1 MKRRKCILAMLLCA
15 AMTTGSVLP
24 VLGEDLAAEVQDV
37 TDDEVFDVATDA
49 DEAEDF
55 AQFTDQEEVTSDVLD
70 GEFTAYPE
78 EAAPVAEDAEN
89 PGTVA
94 AQGYYTLDFSDAE
107 TPGVT
112 CGGGMFR
119 AVAATLYSDKDGAM
133 VATITLSGSGWDK
146 LYFGTAEAA
155 ETDTAN
161 QIEYSSVVKTDK
173 GKDQYVF
180 GPFAVSKLDKVIN
193 VAAHSAK
200 KNEWKDDYTI
210 TFNSSK
216 LIAATTD
223 PVDNSTALPDGT
235 YTPENFT
242 ATGGTGKVTITCP
255 QVSVVNGKAFADINF
270 SSKKYAYVKANNQL
284 FNGTENASGITY
296 KIPVDLNE
304 DVKIIALTTG
314 MSMAHE
320 IAYTLHVTLNE
331 APAPTATPVPTATP
345 TPTETPAPTET
356 PVPATVAATSLQV
369 SVSKLTLKAGASKT
383 VSAIAAPA
391 NTTDKV
397 EFTSQN
403 PSVATVNDAGKI
415 TAKAAGK
422 TKITVKAGSKAKTI
436 TVTVTKKTV
445 KVKSLKMKKSAL
457 TMNKGSQSYV
467 SYTVNPSGATT
478 TLKWKSSNKNVA
490 AVDQTGRIIAKKAGT
505 ATVTVT
511 ADGKKATVKVSVVDP
526 CTSVKVQSTLTLKA
540 GKSAKLKVTTTPKTT
555 GQKASFKSGNKKV
568 ATVDSNGKV
577 KALKKGTA
585 KITVT
590 VGKQKAT
597 CTVKVK

>member
-1 MKRRKCILAMLLCA
+1 MKKRKIILAMLLCA

-24 VLGEDLAAEVQDV
+24 VLGEDLAAEADVQDV
-37 TDDEVFDVATDA
+37 TE
-49 DEAEDF
+49 DEAFDESEEADF
-55 AQFTDQEEVTSDVLD
+55 AEFTDQEEVTSDVLD
-70 GEFTAYPE
+70 GAFTAYPE

-94 AQGYYTLDFSDAE
+94 AQGYYTFDFSDAAA
-107 TPGVT
+107 PGVT
-112 CGGGMFR
+112 CTGTMFR
-119 AVAATLYSDKDGAM
+119 VVAATLYSDKDGVM
-133 VATITLSGSGWDK
+133 TATITLSGTGRDK

-155 ETDTAN
+155 EADTAN
-161 QIEYSSVVKTDK
+161 QMTYSSVVKDSN
-173 GKDQYVF
+173 GKEQYVF
-180 GPFAVSKLDKVIN
+180 GPFAVAKLDKVIN
-193 VAAHSAK
+193 VAAHSNK
-200 KNEWKDDYTI
+200 SGWQDKTI

-216 LIAATTD
+216 LLAAATD

-255 QVSVVNGKAFADINF
+255 QVIVENGKAFADVTF
-270 SSKKYAYVKANNQL
+270 SSKKYVYVKANNQL
-284 FNGTENASGITY
+284 FNGTVNTSGVTY
-296 KIPVDLNE
+296 RIPVDLNE
-304 DVKIIALTTG
+304 DVKILALTTG

-331 APAPTATPVPTATP
+331 TPAPTATPVPTATP
-345 TPTETPAPTET
+345 APTETPAPT
-356 PVPATVAATSLQV
+356 PAAVAATSLKV
-369 SVSKLTLKAGASKT
+369 SVSKLTLKAGASRT

-397 EFTSQN
+397 VYTSQN

-415 TAKAAGK
+415 TAKSAGK
-422 TKITVKAGSKAKTI
+422 TKITVKAGSKEKTI
-436 TVTVTKKTV
+436 AVTVTKKAV
-445 KVKSLKMKKSAL
+445 KVKSLKIKKAAL
-457 TMNKGSQSYV
+457 TMNKGTQTYV
-467 SYTVNPSGATT
+467 SYKVNPTGATT

-490 AVDQTGRIIAKKAGT
+490 AVDQTGKIVAKKAGK
-505 ATVTVT
+505 ATITVT
-511 ADGKKATVKVSVVDP
+511 ANGKKATVKVSVVDP

-555 GQKASFKSGNKKV
+555 GQKAAFKSSNKKV
-568 ATVDSNGKV
+568 ATVDSKGKV

>member
-70 GEFTAYPE
+70 GAFTAYPE

-94 AQGYYTLDFSDAE
+94 AQGYYTFDFTDAE
-107 TPGVT
+107 APGVT
-112 CGGGMFR
+112 TNSSMFK
-119 AVAATLYSDKDGAM
+119 VVGATLYSDKDGKM
-133 VATITLSGSGWDK
+133 VGTITLSGKSYDK
-146 LYFGTAEAA
+146 LFLGTKAEAEAA
-155 ETDTAN
+155 ADDSMITYMENTDGLY
-161 QIEYSSVVKTDK
+161 EY
-173 GKDQYVF
+173 
-180 GPFAVSKLDKVIN
+180 GPFTVAALDKAITISS
-193 VAAHSAK
+193 HSTR
-200 KNEWKDDYTI
+200 NEGAWYERQI
-210 TFNSSK
+210 TFNSGK
-216 LIAATTD
+216 LIAAATD

-255 QVSVVNGKAFADINF
+255 QVSVVNGKAFADVTF

-284 FNGTENASGITY
+284 FNGTESASGITY
-296 KIPVDLNE
+296 KIPVDLNA
-304 DVKIIALTTG
+304 DVKILALTTG

-345 TPTETPAPTET
+345 APTETPA
-356 PVPATVAATSLQV
+356 PATVAATSLQV

-397 EFTSQN
+397 VYTSQN
-403 PSVATVNDAGKI
+403 PSVATVNSAGKI

-422 TKITVKAGSKAKTI
+422 TKITVTAGSKVKTI
-436 TVTVTKKTV
+436 TVTVTKKAV
-445 KVKSLKMKKSAL
+445 KVKSLKMKKSVL
-457 TMNKGSQSYV
+457 TMNKGTQSYV

-490 AVDQTGRIIAKKAGT
+490 AVDQTGKIVAKKAGT

-511 ADGKKATVKVSVVDP
+511 ADGKKATLKVSVVDP

-555 GQKASFKSGNKKV
+555 GQKASFKSSNKKV

>member
-1 MKRRKCILAMLLCA
+1 MKKRKIILAMLLCA

-24 VLGEDLAAEVQDV
+24 AFGEDLAAVVDVQDV
-37 TDDEVFDVATDA
+37 TE
-49 DEAEDF
+49 DEAFDESEEADF
-55 AQFTDQEEVTSDVLD
+55 AEFTDQEEVTSDVLD
-70 GEFTAYPE
+70 GAFTAYPE

-94 AQGYYTLDFSDAE
+94 AQGYYTFDFSDAAA
-107 TPGVT
+107 PGVT
-112 CGGGMFR
+112 TNTRMFK
-119 AVAATLYSDKDGAM
+119 VVGATLYSDKDGKM
-133 VATITLSGSGWDK
+133 VGTITLSGTSYDK
-146 LYFGTAEAA
+146 LFLGTIAEAEAA
-155 ETDTAN
+155 GDDGMITYHN
-161 QIEYSSVVKTDK
+161 NNGLYEY
-173 GKDQYVF
+173 
-180 GPFAVSKLDKVIN
+180 GPFAVSALDKVITISS
-193 VAAHSAK
+193 HSTDSNK
-200 KNEWKDDYTI
+200 WYERQI

-216 LIAATTD
+216 LLAAATD

-255 QVSVVNGKAFADINF
+255 QVIVENGKAFADVTF
-270 SSKKYAYVKANNQL
+270 SSKKYVYVKANNQL
-284 FNGTENASGITY
+284 FNGTVNTSGVTY
-296 KIPVDLNE
+296 RIPVDLNE
-304 DVKIIALTTG
+304 DVKILALTTG

-331 APAPTATPVPTATP
+331 TPAPTATP
-345 TPTETPAPTET
+345 TPTETPAPT
-356 PVPATVAATSLQV
+356 PAAVAATSLKV
-369 SVSKLTLKAGASKT
+369 SVSKLTLKAGASRT

-397 EFTSQN
+397 VYTSQN

-422 TKITVKAGSKAKTI
+422 TKITVKAGSKEKTI
-436 TVTVTKKTV
+436 AVTVTKKAV
-445 KVKSLKMKKSAL
+445 KVKSLKIKKAAL
-457 TMNKGSQSYV
+457 TMNKGTQTYV
-467 SYTVNPSGATT
+467 SYKVNPTGATT

-490 AVDQTGRIIAKKAGT
+490 AVDQTGKIVAKKAGK
-505 ATVTVT
+505 ATITVT
-511 ADGKKATVKVSVVDP
+511 ANGKKATVKVSVVDP

-555 GQKASFKSGNKKV
+555 GQKAAFKSSNKKV
-568 ATVDSNGKV
+568 ATVDSKGKV

>member
-1 MKRRKCILAMLLCA
+1 MKKRKIILAMLLCA

-24 VLGEDLAAEVQDV
+24 AFGEDLAAVVDVQDV
-37 TDDEVFDVATDA
+37 TE
-49 DEAEDF
+49 DEAFDESEEADF
-55 AQFTDQEEVTSDVLD
+55 AEFTDQEEVTSDVLD
-70 GEFTAYPE
+70 GAFTAYPE

-94 AQGYYTLDFSDAE
+94 AQGYYTFDFSDAAA
-107 TPGVT
+107 PGVT
-112 CGGGMFR
+112 TNAPMFK
-119 AVAATLYSDKDGAM
+119 VVGATLYSDKDGKM
-133 VATITLSGSGWDK
+133 VGTITLSGKSYDK
-146 LYFGTAEAA
+146 LFLGTKTEAEAA
-155 ETDTAN
+155 GDDGMITYHDN
-161 QIEYSSVVKTDK
+161 NGLYEY
-173 GKDQYVF
+173 
-180 GPFAVSKLDKVIN
+180 GPFAVSALDKVITISS
-193 VAAHSAK
+193 HSTGSDK
-200 KNEWKDDYTI
+200 WFERQI

-216 LIAATTD
+216 LLAAATD
-223 PVDNSTALPDGT
+223 AVDNSTALPDGT

-255 QVSVVNGKAFADINF
+255 QVIVENGKAFADVTF
-270 SSKKYAYVKANNQL
+270 SSKKYVYVKANNQL
-284 FNGTENASGITY
+284 FNGTVNTSGVTY
-296 KIPVDLNE
+296 RIPVDLNE
-304 DVKIIALTTG
+304 DVKILALTTG

-331 APAPTATPVPTATP
+331 TPAPTATP
-345 TPTETPAPTET
+345 TPTETPAPT
-356 PVPATVAATSLQV
+356 PAAVAATSLKV
-369 SVSKLTLKAGASKT
+369 SVSKLTLKAGASRT

-397 EFTSQN
+397 VYTSQN

-422 TKITVKAGSKAKTI
+422 TKITVKAGSKEKSIA
-436 TVTVTKKTV
+436 VTVTKKAV
-445 KVKSLKMKKSAL
+445 KVKSLKMKKAAL
-457 TMNKGSQSYV
+457 TMNKGTQTYV
-467 SYTVNPSGATT
+467 SYKVNPTGATT

-490 AVDQTGRIIAKKAGT
+490 AVDQTGKIVAKKAGK
-505 ATVTVT
+505 ATITVT
-511 ADGKKATVKVSVVDP
+511 ANGKKATVKVSVVDP
-526 CTSVKVQSTLTLKA
+526 CTSVKVQSALTLKA

-555 GQKASFKSGNKKV
+555 GQKATFKSSNKKV
-568 ATVDSNGKV
+568 ATVDSKGKV

>member
-1 MKRRKCILAMLLCA
+1 MKKRKIILAMLLCA

-24 VLGEDLAAEVQDV
+24 AFGEDLAAVVDVQDV
-37 TDDEVFDVATDA
+37 TE
-49 DEAEDF
+49 DEAFDESEEADF
-55 AQFTDQEEVTSDVLD
+55 AEFTDQEEVTSDVLD
-70 GEFTAYPE
+70 GAFTAYPE

-94 AQGYYTLDFSDAE
+94 PQGYYTFDFSDEAA
-107 TPGVT
+107 PGVT
-112 CGGGMFR
+112 TNAPMFK
-119 AVAATLYSDKDGAM
+119 VVGATLYSDKDGKM
-133 VATITLSGSGWDK
+133 VGTITLSGKSYDK
-146 LYFGTAEAA
+146 LFLGTKTEAEAA
-155 ETDTAN
+155 GDDGMITYHDN
-161 QIEYSSVVKTDK
+161 NGLYEY
-173 GKDQYVF
+173 
-180 GPFAVSKLDKVIN
+180 GPFAVSALDKVITISS
-193 VAAHSAK
+193 HSTGSDK
-200 KNEWKDDYTI
+200 WFERQI

-216 LIAATTD
+216 LLAAATD
-223 PVDNSTALPDGT
+223 AVDNSTALPDGT

-255 QVSVVNGKAFADINF
+255 QVIVENGKAFADVTF
-270 SSKKYAYVKANNQL
+270 SSKKYVYVKANNQL
-284 FNGTENASGITY
+284 FNGTVNTSGVTY
-296 KIPVDLNE
+296 RIPVDLNE
-304 DVKIIALTTG
+304 DVKILALTTG

-331 APAPTATPVPTATP
+331 TPAPTATP
-345 TPTETPAPTET
+345 TPTETPAPT
-356 PVPATVAATSLQV
+356 PAAVAATSLKV
-369 SVSKLTLKAGASKT
+369 SVSKLTLKAGASRT

-397 EFTSQN
+397 VYTSQN

-422 TKITVKAGSKAKTI
+422 TKITVKAGSKEKSIA
-436 TVTVTKKTV
+436 VTVTKKAV
-445 KVKSLKMKKSAL
+445 KVKSLKMKKAAL
-457 TMNKGSQSYV
+457 TMNKGTQTYV
-467 SYTVNPSGATT
+467 SYKVNPTGATT

-490 AVDQTGRIIAKKAGT
+490 AVDQTGKIVAKKAGK
-505 ATVTVT
+505 ATITVT
-511 ADGKKATVKVSVVDP
+511 ANGKKATVKVSVVDP
-526 CTSVKVQSTLTLKA
+526 CTSVKVQSALTLKA

-555 GQKASFKSGNKKV
+555 GQKATFKSSNKKV
-568 ATVDSNGKV
+568 ATVDSKGKV

>member
-1 MKRRKCILAMLLCA
+1 MKKRKIILAMLLCA

-24 VLGEDLAAEVQDV
+24 VLGEDLAAEADVQDV
-37 TDDEVFDVATDA
+37 TE
-49 DEAEDF
+49 DEAFDESEEADF
-55 AQFTDQEEVTSDVLD
+55 AEFTDQEEVTSDVLD
-70 GEFTAYPE
+70 GAFTAYPE

-94 AQGYYTLDFSDAE
+94 AQGYYTFDFSDAAA
-107 TPGVT
+107 PGVT
-112 CGGGMFR
+112 TNAPMFK
-119 AVAATLYSDKDGAM
+119 VVGATLYSDKDGKM
-133 VATITLSGSGWDK
+133 VGTITLSGKSYDK
-146 LYFGTAEAA
+146 LFLGTKTEAEAA
-155 ETDTAN
+155 GDDGMITYHDN
-161 QIEYSSVVKTDK
+161 NGLYEY
-173 GKDQYVF
+173 
-180 GPFAVSKLDKVIN
+180 GPFAVSALDKVITISS
-193 VAAHSAK
+193 HSTGSDK
-200 KNEWKDDYTI
+200 WFERQI

-216 LIAATTD
+216 LLAAATD
-223 PVDNSTALPDGT
+223 AVDNSTALPDGT

-255 QVSVVNGKAFADINF
+255 QVIVENGKAFADVTF
-270 SSKKYAYVKANNQL
+270 SSKKYVYVKANNQL
-284 FNGTENASGITY
+284 FNGTVNTSGVTY
-296 KIPVDLNE
+296 RIPLDLNE
-304 DVKIIALTTG
+304 DVKILALTTG

-331 APAPTATPVPTATP
+331 TPAPTATP
-345 TPTETPAPTET
+345 TPTETPAPT
-356 PVPATVAATSLQV
+356 PAAVAATSLKV
-369 SVSKLTLKAGASKT
+369 SVSKLTLKAGASRT

-397 EFTSQN
+397 VYTSQN

-422 TKITVKAGSKAKTI
+422 TKITVKAGSKEKTI
-436 TVTVTKKTV
+436 AVTVTKKAV
-445 KVKSLKMKKSAL
+445 KVKSLKMKKAAL
-457 TMNKGSQSYV
+457 TMNKGTQTYV
-467 SYTVNPSGATT
+467 SYKVNPTGATT

-490 AVDQTGRIIAKKAGT
+490 AVDQTGKIVAKKAGK
-505 ATVTVT
+505 ATITVT
-511 ADGKKATVKVSVVDP
+511 ANGKKATVKVSVVDP
-526 CTSVKVQSTLTLKA
+526 CTSVKVQSALTLKA

-555 GQKASFKSGNKKV
+555 GQKAAFKSSNKKV
-568 ATVDSNGKV
+568 ATVDSKGKV

>member
-1 MKRRKCILAMLLCA
+1 MKKRKIILAMLLCA

-24 VLGEDLAAEVQDV
+24 AFGEDLAAEVDVQDV
-37 TDDEVFDVATDA
+37 TE
-49 DEAEDF
+49 DEAFDESEEADF
-55 AQFTDQEEVTSDVLD
+55 AEFTDQEEVTSDVLD
-70 GEFTAYPE
+70 GAFTAYPE
-78 EAAPVAEDAEN
+78 ESAPVAEDAEN

-94 AQGYYTLDFSDAE
+94 AQGYYTFDFSDAAA
-107 TPGVT
+107 PGVT
-112 CGGGMFR
+112 TNTRMFK
-119 AVAATLYSDKDGAM
+119 VVGATLYSDKDGKM
-133 VATITLSGSGWDK
+133 VGTITLSGTSYDK
-146 LYFGTAEAA
+146 LFLGTIAEAEAA
-155 ETDTAN
+155 GDDGMITYHN
-161 QIEYSSVVKTDK
+161 NNGLYEY
-173 GKDQYVF
+173 
-180 GPFAVSKLDKVIN
+180 GPFAVSALDKVITISS
-193 VAAHSAK
+193 HSTDSNK
-200 KNEWKDDYTI
+200 WYERQI

-216 LIAATTD
+216 LLAAATD

-255 QVSVVNGKAFADINF
+255 QVIVENGKAFADVTF
-270 SSKKYAYVKANNQL
+270 SSKKYVYVKANNQL
-284 FNGTENASGITY
+284 FNGTVNTSGVTY
-296 KIPVDLNE
+296 RIPVDLNE
-304 DVKIIALTTG
+304 DVKILALTTG

-331 APAPTATPVPTATP
+331 TPAPTATP
-345 TPTETPAPTET
+345 TPTETPAPT
-356 PVPATVAATSLQV
+356 PAAVAATSLKV
-369 SVSKLTLKAGASKT
+369 SVSKLTLKAGASRT

-397 EFTSQN
+397 VYTSQN

-422 TKITVKAGSKAKTI
+422 TKITVKAGSKEKTI
-436 TVTVTKKTV
+436 AVTVTKKAV
-445 KVKSLKMKKSAL
+445 KVKSLKMKKAAL
-457 TMNKGSQSYV
+457 TMNKGTQTYV
-467 SYTVNPSGATT
+467 SYKVNPTGATT

-490 AVDQTGRIIAKKAGT
+490 AVDQTGKIVAKKAGKAT
-505 ATVTVT
+505 ITVTVN
-511 ADGKKATVKVSVVDP
+511 GKKATVKVSVVDP
-526 CTSVKVQSTLTLKA
+526 CTSVKVQSALTLKA

-555 GQKASFKSGNKKV
+555 GQKAAFKSSNKKV
-568 ATVDSNGKV
+568 ATVDSKGKV

>member
-1 MKRRKCILAMLLCA
+1 MKKRKIILAMLLCA

-24 VLGEDLAAEVQDV
+24 VFGEDLAAEVDVQDV
-37 TDDEVFDVATDA
+37 TEDETFDESEGEVFT
-49 DEAEDF
+49 E
-55 AQFTDQEEVTSDVLD
+55 FTDQEEVTSDVLD
-70 GEFTAYPE
+70 GAFTAYPE

-94 AQGYYTLDFSDAE
+94 AQGYYTLDFSDEAA
-107 TPGVT
+107 PGVT

-133 VATITLSGSGWDK
+133 VATLTLSGNGWDK

-155 ETDTAN
+155 EADAAN
-161 QIEYSSVVKTDK
+161 QIAYSSVVKSSE

-180 GPFAVSKLDKVIN
+180 GPFAVAKLDKVIN
-193 VAAHSAK
+193 VAAHSNK
-200 KNEWKDDYTI
+200 SGWKDKTI

-216 LIAATTD
+216 LLAAATNA
-223 PVDNSTALPDGT
+223 VDNSTALPDGT

-242 ATGGTGKVTITCP
+242 AAGGTGKVTITCP
-255 QVSVVNGKAFADINF
+255 QVIVENGKAFADVTF
-270 SSKKYAYVKANNQL
+270 SSKKYVYVKANNQL
-284 FNGTENASGITY
+284 FNGTVNTSGVTY
-296 KIPVDLNE
+296 RIPVDLNE
-304 DVKIIALTTG
+304 DVKILALTTG
-314 MSMAHE
+314 MSVAHE

-331 APAPTATPVPTATP
+331 APAPTATP
-345 TPTETPAPTET
+345 TPTETPAPT
-356 PVPATVAATSLQV
+356 PAAVAATSLKV
-369 SVSKLTLKAGASKT
+369 SVSKLTLKAGASRT

-397 EFTSQN
+397 VYTSQN
-403 PSVATVNDAGKI
+403 PSIATVNDAGKI

-422 TKITVKAGSKAKTI
+422 TKITVKAGSKEKTI
-436 TVTVTKKTV
+436 AVTVTKKAV
-445 KVKSLKMKKSAL
+445 KVKSLKMKKAAL
-457 TMNKGSQSYV
+457 TLKKGTQTYV
-467 SYTVNPSGATT
+467 SYKVNPTGATT

-490 AVDQTGRIIAKKAGT
+490 AVDQTGKIVAKKAGK
-505 ATVTVT
+505 ATITVT
-511 ADGKKATVKVSVVDP
+511 ANGKKATVKVSVVDP
-526 CTSVKVQSTLTLKA
+526 CTSVKVQSALTLKA

-555 GQKASFKSGNKKV
+555 GQKAAFKSSNKKV
-568 ATVDSNGKV
+568 ATVDSKGKV